1 MLQFFRSFFKS
12 KIGLAITFVFLGL
25 IAFAFAS
32 SDVANTG
39 MFGGVAGGERVAVV
53 GDERIDS
60 AELAQ
65 SAGTALDRLR
75 QEDPALSMPAFIA
88 QGGLEEVLDQLIAR
102 YSISTYAEQFGLRA
116 GDNLINSEIRQI
128 GAFRGPDGNF
138 SADAYN
144 QALAAQGLSDAVVRQ
159 DIGSGLLAQQM
170 LIPASFGAT
179 IPRSLASRY
188 ARLFKERREGAIGFL
203 PSGAFFP
210 EGDPSAAQLQ
220 AYYQE
225 NRGDFIRPERRVI
238 RYALFGEDAIADA
251 IAPTDAEIA
260 ARYQENRAQ
269 YAASETR
276 SFTQLI
282 VPTQAA
288 AQSIRQRVSGGASFE
303 AVAQE
308 AGFRASELEEQ
319 SRSDIAD
326 DASPAV
332 AQAYFGAARGAI
344 TEPTRSALGW
354 HVARVDAVDTVQG
367 RSLAQ
372 VRDELAATIR
382 EEKRVRALVDLAA
395 QIEERIDDGETMTAI
410 AQDLDLEVRST
421 RPVTADGGI
430 YGTQGETIAEEI
442 APVLATA
449 FQMEESEPQVG
460 EVARGETFALFETAE
475 VTASAAAPLAEIR
488 EDVITSWKLA
498 QGSQAARAA
507 ADRILARLRGGA
519 TMAAA
524 LAAEDVALPAAEQI
538 ALTREDLARRGDQR
552 IPPPLALL
560 FSMAQGTSK
569 RLEATNDLGWFVVD
583 LDAIELG
590 EMASDDPLIA
600 QAQSQ
605 LGDTVGQ
612 EYADQLVIAMRETMG
627 VERNQAAIDAVSR
640 QLTGER

>member
-1 MLQFFRSFFKS
+1 MLLFFRSFFKS
-12 KIGLAITFVFLGL
+12 KFGLAITFAFLAL

-65 SAGTALDRLR
+65 SASTALDRLR
-75 QEDPALSMPAFIA
+75 QDNPALSMPAFIA

-102 YSISTYAEQFGLRA
+102 YAIATYAERFGLRA

-144 QALAAQGLSDAVVRQ
+144 QTLAAQGLTDAMVRQ

-170 LIPASFGAT
+170 LVPASFGAT
-179 IPRSLASRY
+179 IPLSLATRY

-238 RYALFGEDAIADA
+238 RYALFGEEEIEDA

-260 ARYQENRAQ
+260 ARYRENSAE
-269 YAASETR
+269 YAASEAR

-282 VPTQAA
+282 VPTQQA
-288 AQSIRQRVSGGASFE
+288 AQAIRQRVAAGASF
-303 AVAQE
+303 ASVAQE
-308 AGFRASELEEQ
+308 AGFRTSTLEAQ
-319 SRSDIAD
+319 SRAQVAD

-332 AQAYFGAARGAI
+332 AQAYFDAARGAI
-344 TEPTRSALGW
+344 TEPTRSPLGW
-354 HVARVDAVDTVQG
+354 HVARVDAVESTPG

-372 VRDELAATIR
+372 VRDELASTIR

-395 QIEERIDDGETMTAI
+395 QIEERIDDGETLTAI
-410 AQDLDLEVRST
+410 AQDLGLTVRST
-421 RPVTADGGI
+421 PPVTADGGV
-430 YGTQGETIAEEI
+430 YGTQGETISEEI
-442 APVLATA
+442 APVLETA

-460 EVARGETFALFETAE
+460 EVARGDTFAIFETADI
-475 VTASAAAPLAEIR
+475 TASAAAPLAEIR

-507 ADRILARLRGGA
+507 ADRVLARLRDGA
-519 TMAAA
+519 TMASA
-524 LAAEDVALPAAEQI
+524 LAAEDVRLPAAEQI

-560 FSMAQGTSK
+560 FSMAEGTSK
-569 RLEATNDLGWFVVD
+569 RLEAANNLGWFVVD
-583 LDAIELG
+583 LDDIELG
-590 EMASDDPLIA
+590 EMAGDDPLIA

-605 LGDTVGQ
+605 LGETVGQ
-612 EYADQLVIAMRETMG
+612 EYADQLVIAMREAMG
-627 VERNQAAIDAVSR
+627 VERNETAIDAVSR
-640 QLTGER
+640 QLNGER

>member
-1 MLQFFRSFFKS
+1 MLLFFRSFFKS
-12 KIGLAITFVFLGL
+12 KFGLAITFAFLAL

-65 SAGTALDRLR
+65 SASTALDRLR
-75 QEDPALSMPAFIA
+75 QDNPALSMPAFIA

-102 YSISTYAEQFGLRA
+102 YAIATYAERFGLRA

-144 QALAAQGLSDAVVRQ
+144 QTLAAQGLTDAMVRQ

-170 LIPASFGAT
+170 LVPASFGAT
-179 IPRSLASRY
+179 IPLSLATRY

-238 RYALFGEDAIADA
+238 RYALFGEEEIEDA

-260 ARYQENRAQ
+260 ARYRENSAE
-269 YAASETR
+269 YAASEAR

-282 VPTQAA
+282 VPTQQA
-288 AQSIRQRVSGGASFE
+288 AQAIRQRVAAGASF
-303 AVAQE
+303 ASVAQE
-308 AGFRASELEEQ
+308 AGFRTSTLEAQ
-319 SRSDIAD
+319 SRAQVAD

-332 AQAYFGAARGAI
+332 AQAYFDAARGAI
-344 TEPTRSALGW
+344 TEPTRSPLGW
-354 HVARVDAVDTVQG
+354 HVARVDSVETTPG

-372 VRDELAATIR
+372 VRDELASTIR

-395 QIEERIDDGETMTAI
+395 QIEERIDDGETLTAI
-410 AQDLDLEVRST
+410 AQDLGLTVRST
-421 RPVTADGGI
+421 PPVTADGGV
-430 YGTQGETIAEEI
+430 YGTQGETISEEI
-442 APVLATA
+442 APVLETA

-460 EVARGETFALFETAE
+460 EVARGDTFAIFETADI
-475 VTASAAAPLAEIR
+475 TASAAAPLAEIR

-507 ADRILARLRGGA
+507 ADRVLARLRDGA
-519 TMAAA
+519 TMASA
-524 LAAEDVALPAAEQI
+524 LAAEDVRLPAAEQI

-560 FSMAQGTSK
+560 FSMAEGTSK
-569 RLEATNDLGWFVVD
+569 RLEAANNLGWFVVD
-583 LDAIELG
+583 LDDIELG
-590 EMASDDPLIA
+590 EMAGDDPLIA

-605 LGDTVGQ
+605 LGETVGQ
-612 EYADQLVIAMRETMG
+612 EYADQLVIAMREAMG
-627 VERNQAAIDAVSR
+627 VERNETAIDAVRR
-640 QLTGER
+640 QLAGER

>member
-102 YSISTYAEQFGLRA
+102 YSISTYAQQFGLRA

-372 VRDELAATIR
+372 VRDELAAAIR

-395 QIEERIDDGETMTAI
+395 QIEERIDDGETLTAI

-460 EVARGETFALFETAE
+460 EVARGDTFALFETAE

>member
-1 MLQFFRSFFKS
+1 MLLFFRSFFKS
-12 KIGLAITFVFLGL
+12 KIGLAITFAFLAL

-39 MFGGVAGGERVAVV
+39 MFGGVAGGDRVAVV

-60 AELAQ
+60 AELVQ
-65 SAGTALDRLR
+65 SAGSALDRLR

-102 YSISTYAEQFGLRA
+102 YSIATYAERFGLRV

-144 QALAAQGLSDAVVRQ
+144 QTLAAQGLTDAVVRQ

-170 LIPASFGAT
+170 LVPASFGST
-179 IPRSLASRY
+179 IPRTLATRY

-210 EGDPSAAQLQ
+210 EGDPGAAQLQ

-238 RYALFGEDAIADA
+238 RYALFGEAEIEDA

-260 ARYQENRAQ
+260 ARYRENRAQ
-269 YAASETR
+269 YADSETR

-282 VPTQAA
+282 VPTQQA
-288 AQSIRQRVSGGASFE
+288 AQAIRQRVAAGASF
-303 AVAQE
+303 ASVARE
-308 AGFRASELEEQ
+308 AGFRTATLEDR
-319 SRSDIAD
+319 SRAQVAD

-332 AQAYFGAARGAI
+332 AQTYFDAARGAI
-344 TEPTRSALGW
+344 TEPTRSPLGW
-354 HVARVDAVDTVQG
+354 HVARVDAVETTPG

-372 VRDELAATIR
+372 VRDELASTIR

-395 QIEERIDDGETMTAI
+395 QIEERIDDGETLTAV
-410 AQDLDLEVRST
+410 AQDLGLDVRST
-421 RPVTADGGI
+421 RPVTADGGV

-442 APVLATA
+442 APVLETA

-460 EVARGETFALFETAE
+460 EVARGEAFAIFETADI
-475 VTASAAAPLAEIR
+475 TASAAAPLAEIR

-507 ADRILARLRGGA
+507 ADRVLARLRGGA
-519 TMAAA
+519 TMASA
-524 LAAEDVALPAAEQI
+524 LAAEDVQLPAAEQI
-538 ALTREDLARRGDQR
+538 ALTREDLARRGAQR

-605 LGDTVGQ
+605 LSETVGQ
-612 EYADQLVIAMRETMG
+612 EYADQLVVAMREAMG
-627 VERNQAAIDAVSR
+627 VERNATAIDAVRR
-640 QLTGER
+640 QLAGER

>member
-1 MLQFFRSFFKS
+1 MLLFFRSFFKS
-12 KIGLAITFVFLGL
+12 KFGLAITFAFLAL

-65 SAGTALDRLR
+65 SASTALDRLR
-75 QEDPALSMPAFIA
+75 QDNPALSMPAFIA

-102 YSISTYAEQFGLRA
+102 YAIATYAERFGLRA

-144 QALAAQGLSDAVVRQ
+144 QTLAAQGLTDAMVRQ

-170 LIPASFGAT
+170 LVPASFGAT
-179 IPRSLASRY
+179 IPLSLATRY

-225 NRGDFIRPERRVI
+225 NRSDFIRPERRVI
-238 RYALFGEDAIADA
+238 RYALFGEEEIEDA

-260 ARYQENRAQ
+260 ARYRENSAE
-269 YAASETR
+269 YAASEAR

-282 VPTQAA
+282 VPTQQA
-288 AQSIRQRVSGGASFE
+288 AQAIRQRVAAGASF
-303 AVAQE
+303 ASVAQE
-308 AGFRASELEEQ
+308 AGFRTSTLEAQ
-319 SRSDIAD
+319 SRAQVAD

-332 AQAYFGAARGAI
+332 AQAYFDAARGAI
-344 TEPTRSALGW
+344 TEPTRSPLGW
-354 HVARVDAVDTVQG
+354 HVARVDSVETTPG

-372 VRDELAATIR
+372 VRDELASTIR

-395 QIEERIDDGETMTAI
+395 QIEERIDDGETLTAI
-410 AQDLDLEVRST
+410 AQDLGLTVRST
-421 RPVTADGGI
+421 PPVTADGGV
-430 YGTQGETIAEEI
+430 YGTQGETISEEI
-442 APVLATA
+442 APVLETA

-460 EVARGETFALFETAE
+460 EVARGDTFAIFETADI
-475 VTASAAAPLAEIR
+475 TASAAAPLAEIR

-507 ADRILARLRGGA
+507 ADRVLARLRDGA
-519 TMAAA
+519 TMASA
-524 LAAEDVALPAAEQI
+524 LAAEDVRLPAAEQI

-560 FSMAQGTSK
+560 FSMAEGTSK
-569 RLEATNDLGWFVVD
+569 RLEATNNLGWFVVD
-583 LDAIELG
+583 LDDIELG
-590 EMASDDPLIA
+590 EMAGDDPLIA

-605 LGDTVGQ
+605 LGETVGQ
-612 EYADQLVIAMRETMG
+612 EYADQLVVAMREAMG
-627 VERNQAAIDAVSR
+627 VERNETAIDAVRR
-640 QLTGER
+640 QLAGER

>member
-1 MLQFFRSFFKS
+1 MLLFFRSFFKS
-12 KIGLAITFVFLGL
+12 KFGLAITFAFLAL

-65 SAGTALDRLR
+65 SASTALDRLR
-75 QEDPALSMPAFIA
+75 QDNPALSMPAFIA

-102 YSISTYAEQFGLRA
+102 YAIATYAERFGLRA

-144 QALAAQGLSDAVVRQ
+144 QTLAAQGLTDAMVRQ

-170 LIPASFGAT
+170 LVPASFGAT
-179 IPRSLASRY
+179 IPLSLATRY

-238 RYALFGEDAIADA
+238 RYALFGEEEIEDA

-260 ARYQENRAQ
+260 ARYRENSAE
-269 YAASETR
+269 YAASEAR

-282 VPTQAA
+282 VPTQQA
-288 AQSIRQRVSGGASFE
+288 AQAIRQRVAAGASF
-303 AVAQE
+303 ASVAQE
-308 AGFRASELEEQ
+308 AGFRTSTLEAQ
-319 SRSDIAD
+319 SRAQVAD

-332 AQAYFGAARGAI
+332 AQAYFDAARGAI
-344 TEPTRSALGW
+344 TEPTRSPLGW
-354 HVARVDAVDTVQG
+354 HVARVDSVETTPG

-372 VRDELAATIR
+372 VRDELASTIR

-395 QIEERIDDGETMTAI
+395 QIEERIDDGETLTAI
-410 AQDLDLEVRST
+410 AQDLGLTVRST
-421 RPVTADGGI
+421 PPVTADGGV
-430 YGTQGETIAEEI
+430 YGTQGETISEEI
-442 APVLATA
+442 APVLETA

-460 EVARGETFALFETAE
+460 EVARGDTFAIFETADI
-475 VTASAAAPLAEIR
+475 TASAAAPLAEIR

-507 ADRILARLRGGA
+507 ADRVLARLRDGA
-519 TMAAA
+519 TMASA
-524 LAAEDVALPAAEQI
+524 LAAEDVRLPAAEQI

-560 FSMAQGTSK
+560 FSMAEGTSK
-569 RLEATNDLGWFVVD
+569 RLEAANNLGWFVVD
-583 LDAIELG
+583 LDDIELG
-590 EMASDDPLIA
+590 EMAGDDPLIA

-605 LGDTVGQ
+605 LGETVGQ
-612 EYADQLVIAMRETMG
+612 EYADQLVIAMRKAMG
-627 VERNQAAIDAVSR
+627 VERNETAIDAVRR
-640 QLTGER
+640 QLAGER

>member
-1 MLQFFRSFFKS
+1 MLLFFRSFFKS
-12 KIGLAITFVFLGL
+12 KIGLGITFAFLAL

-39 MFGGVAGGERVAVV
+39 TFGGVAGGERVAVV

-65 SAGTALDRLR
+65 SATSALDQVR
-75 QEDPALSMPAFIA
+75 QENPALSMPAFIA
-88 QGGLEEVLDQLIAR
+88 QGGLEDVLDQLIAR
-102 YSISTYAEQFGLRA
+102 YSISTFAQKFGLRA

-128 GAFRGPDGNF
+128 GAFRGADGNF

-144 QALAAQGLSDAVVRQ
+144 QALAAQGLSDATVRQ

-170 LIPASFGAT
+170 LVPASFGAT
-179 IPRSLASRY
+179 LPRSLATRY
-188 ARLFKERREGAIGFL
+188 ARLFKERRQGAIGFL

-210 EGDPSAAQLQ
+210 DGDPSTAQLQ
-220 AYYQE
+220 AFYQQ

-238 RYALFGEDAIADA
+238 RYALFGEAAIEDAIT
-251 IAPTDAEIA
+251 PTDAEIA
-260 ARYQENRAQ
+260 ARYRENNAQ

-276 SFTQLI
+276 GFTQLI

-288 AQSIRQRVSGGASFE
+288 AQAIRQRVAGGDSFE
-303 AVAQE
+303 NVARE
-308 AGFRASELEEQ
+308 AGFRASTLEPQ
-319 SRSDIAD
+319 SRSDVAD
-326 DASPAV
+326 DASPGV
-332 AQAYFGAARGAI
+332 AQTYFDAARGAI
-344 TEPTRSALGW
+344 TEPARSALGW
-354 HVARVDAVDTVQG
+354 HVARVDTVETASG

-372 VRDELAATIR
+372 VRDELATTIR

-395 QIEERIDDGETMTAI
+395 RIEERIDDGETLTAI
-410 AQDLDLEVRST
+410 AQDLGLDVSNT

-430 YGTQGETIAEEI
+430 YGTQGEAIAEEI

-449 FQMEESEPQVG
+449 FQMEESQPQVG
-460 EVARGETFALFETAE
+460 EVARGESFAVFEAAAI
-475 VTASAAAPLAEIR
+475 TASAAAPLAEIR
-488 EDVITSWKLA
+488 NDVVTSWKLA

-507 ADRILARLRGGA
+507 ADRVLARLRGGA

-524 LAAEDVALPAAEQI
+524 LAAEDVTVPAAEQI
-538 ALTREDLARRGDQR
+538 DLTREDLARQAEQR

-569 RLEATNDLGWFVVD
+569 RLEATSNLGWFVVD
-583 LDAIELG
+583 LDAIDLG
-590 EMASDDPLIA
+590 EMANDDPLIA
-600 QAQSQ
+600 QAQQQ
-605 LGDTVGQ
+605 LGQTVGQ
-612 EYADQLVIAMRETMG
+612 EYADQLVVAMRQTMG
-627 VERNQAAIDAVSR
+627 VERNQTAIDAVSR

>member
-1 MLQFFRSFFKS
+1 MLLFFRSFFKS
-12 KIGLAITFVFLGL
+12 KFGLAITFAFLAL

-65 SAGTALDRLR
+65 SASTALDRLR
-75 QEDPALSMPAFIA
+75 QDNPALSMPAFIA

-102 YSISTYAEQFGLRA
+102 YAIATYAERFGLRA

-144 QALAAQGLSDAVVRQ
+144 QTLAAQGLTDAMVRQ

-170 LIPASFGAT
+170 LVPASFGAT
-179 IPRSLASRY
+179 IPLSLATRY

-238 RYALFGEDAIADA
+238 RYALFGEEEIEDA

-260 ARYQENRAQ
+260 ARYRENSAE
-269 YAASETR
+269 YAASEAR

-282 VPTQAA
+282 VPTQQA
-288 AQSIRQRVSGGASFE
+288 AQAIRQRVAAGASF
-303 AVAQE
+303 ASVAQK
-308 AGFRASELEEQ
+308 AGFRTSTLEAQ
-319 SRSDIAD
+319 SRAQVAD

-332 AQAYFGAARGAI
+332 AQAYFDAARGAI
-344 TEPTRSALGW
+344 TEPTRSPLGW
-354 HVARVDAVDTVQG
+354 HVARVDSVETTPG

-372 VRDELAATIR
+372 VRDELASTIR

-395 QIEERIDDGETMTAI
+395 QIEERIDDGETLTAI
-410 AQDLDLEVRST
+410 AQDLGLTVRST
-421 RPVTADGGI
+421 PPVTADGGV
-430 YGTQGETIAEEI
+430 YGTQGETISEEI
-442 APVLATA
+442 APVLETA

-460 EVARGETFALFETAE
+460 EVARGDTFAIFETADI
-475 VTASAAAPLAEIR
+475 TASAAAPLAEIR

-507 ADRILARLRGGA
+507 ADRVLARLRDGA
-519 TMAAA
+519 TMASA
-524 LAAEDVALPAAEQI
+524 LAAEDVRLPAAEQI

-560 FSMAQGTSK
+560 FSMAEGTSK
-569 RLEATNDLGWFVVD
+569 RLEAANNLGWFVVD
-583 LDAIELG
+583 LDDIELG
-590 EMASDDPLIA
+590 EMAGDDPLIA

-605 LGDTVGQ
+605 LGETVGQ
-612 EYADQLVIAMRETMG
+612 EYADQLVIAMREAMG
-627 VERNQAAIDAVSR
+627 VERNETAIDAVRR
-640 QLTGER
+640 QLAGER

>member
-1 MLQFFRSFFKS
+1 MLLFFRSFFKS
-12 KIGLAITFVFLGL
+12 KFGLAITFAFLAL

-65 SAGTALDRLR
+65 SASTALDRLR
-75 QEDPALSMPAFIA
+75 QDNPALSMPAFIA

-102 YSISTYAEQFGLRA
+102 YAIATYAERFGLRA

-144 QALAAQGLSDAVVRQ
+144 QTLAAQGLTDAMVRQ

-170 LIPASFGAT
+170 LVPASFGAT
-179 IPRSLASRY
+179 IPLSLATRY

-238 RYALFGEDAIADA
+238 RYALFGEEEIEDA

-260 ARYQENRAQ
+260 ARYRENSAE
-269 YAASETR
+269 YAASEAR

-282 VPTQAA
+282 VPTQQA
-288 AQSIRQRVSGGASFE
+288 AQAIRQRVAAGASF
-303 AVAQE
+303 ASVAQE
-308 AGFRASELEEQ
+308 AGFRTSTLEAQ
-319 SRSDIAD
+319 SRAQVAD

-332 AQAYFGAARGAI
+332 AQAYFDAARGAI
-344 TEPTRSALGW
+344 TEPTRSPLGW
-354 HVARVDAVDTVQG
+354 HVARVDSVETTPG

-372 VRDELAATIR
+372 VSDELASTIR

-395 QIEERIDDGETMTAI
+395 QIEERIDDGETLTAI
-410 AQDLDLEVRST
+410 AQDLGLTVRST
-421 RPVTADGGI
+421 PPVTADGGV
-430 YGTQGETIAEEI
+430 YGTQGETISEEI
-442 APVLATA
+442 APVLETA

-460 EVARGETFALFETAE
+460 EVARGDTFAIFETADI
-475 VTASAAAPLAEIR
+475 TASAAAPLAEIR

-507 ADRILARLRGGA
+507 ADRVLARLRDGA
-519 TMAAA
+519 TMASA
-524 LAAEDVALPAAEQI
+524 LAAEDVRLPAAEQI

-560 FSMAQGTSK
+560 FSMAEGTSK
-569 RLEATNDLGWFVVD
+569 RLEATNNLGWFVVD
-583 LDAIELG
+583 LDDIELG
-590 EMASDDPLIA
+590 EMAGDDPLIA

-605 LGDTVGQ
+605 LRETVGQ
-612 EYADQLVIAMRETMG
+612 EYADQLVIAMREAMG
-627 VERNQAAIDAVSR
+627 VERNETAIDAVRR
-640 QLTGER
+640 QLAGER

>member
-1 MLQFFRSFFKS
+1 MLLFFRSFFKS
-12 KIGLAITFVFLGL
+12 KFGLAITFAFLAL

-65 SAGTALDRLR
+65 SASTALDRLR
-75 QEDPALSMPAFIA
+75 QDNPALSMPAFIA

-102 YSISTYAEQFGLRA
+102 YAIATYAERFGLRA

-144 QALAAQGLSDAVVRQ
+144 QTLAAQGLTDAMVRQ

-170 LIPASFGAT
+170 LVPASFGAT
-179 IPRSLASRY
+179 IPLSLATRY
-188 ARLFKERREGAIGFL
+188 ARLFKERREGATGFL

-238 RYALFGEDAIADA
+238 RYALFGEDEIEDA

-260 ARYQENRAQ
+260 ARYRENSAE
-269 YAASETR
+269 YAASEAR

-282 VPTQAA
+282 VPTQQA
-288 AQSIRQRVSGGASFE
+288 AQAIRQRVAAGASF
-303 AVAQE
+303 ASVAQE
-308 AGFRASELEEQ
+308 AGFRTSTLEAQ
-319 SRSDIAD
+319 SRAQVAD

-332 AQAYFGAARGAI
+332 AQAYFDAARGAT
-344 TEPTRSALGW
+344 TEPTRSPLGW
-354 HVARVDAVDTVQG
+354 HVARVDSVETTPG

-372 VRDELAATIR
+372 VRDELASTIR

-395 QIEERIDDGETMTAI
+395 QIEERIDDGETLTAI
-410 AQDLDLEVRST
+410 AQDLGLTVRST
-421 RPVTADGGI
+421 PPVTADGGV
-430 YGTQGETIAEEI
+430 YGTQGETISEEI
-442 APVLATA
+442 APVLETA

-460 EVARGETFALFETAE
+460 EVARGDTFAIFETADI
-475 VTASAAAPLAEIR
+475 TASAAAPLAEIR

-507 ADRILARLRGGA
+507 ADRVLARLRDGA
-519 TMAAA
+519 TMASA
-524 LAAEDVALPAAEQI
+524 LAAEDVRLPAAEQI

-560 FSMAQGTSK
+560 FSMAEGTSK
-569 RLEATNDLGWFVVD
+569 RLEAANNLGWFVVD
-583 LDAIELG
+583 LDDIELG
-590 EMASDDPLIA
+590 EMAGDDPLIA

-605 LGDTVGQ
+605 LGETVGQ
-612 EYADQLVIAMRETMG
+612 EYADQLVIAMREAMG
-627 VERNQAAIDAVSR
+627 VERNETAIDAVRR
-640 QLTGER
+640 QLAGER

>member
-1 MLQFFRSFFKS
+1 MLLFFRSFFKS
-12 KIGLAITFVFLGL
+12 KFGLAITFAFLAL

-65 SAGTALDRLR
+65 SASTALDRLR
-75 QEDPALSMPAFIA
+75 QDNPALSMPAFIA

-102 YSISTYAEQFGLRA
+102 YAIATYAERFGLRA

-144 QALAAQGLSDAVVRQ
+144 QTLAAQGLTDAMVRQ

-170 LIPASFGAT
+170 LVPASFGAT
-179 IPRSLASRY
+179 IPLSLATRY

-238 RYALFGEDAIADA
+238 RYALFGEDEIEDA

-260 ARYQENRAQ
+260 ARYRENSAE
-269 YAASETR
+269 YAASEAR

-282 VPTQAA
+282 VPTQQA
-288 AQSIRQRVSGGASFE
+288 AQAIRQRVAAGASF
-303 AVAQE
+303 ASVAQK
-308 AGFRASELEEQ
+308 AGFRTSTLEAQ
-319 SRSDIAD
+319 SRAQVAD

-332 AQAYFGAARGAI
+332 AQAYFDAARGAI
-344 TEPTRSALGW
+344 TEPTRSPLGW
-354 HVARVDAVDTVQG
+354 HVARVDSVETTPG

-372 VRDELAATIR
+372 VRDELASTIR

-395 QIEERIDDGETMTAI
+395 QIEERIDDGETLTAI
-410 AQDLDLEVRST
+410 AQDLGLTVRST
-421 RPVTADGGI
+421 PPVTADGGV
-430 YGTQGETIAEEI
+430 YGTQGETISEEI
-442 APVLATA
+442 APVLETA

-460 EVARGETFALFETAE
+460 EVARGDTFAIFETADI
-475 VTASAAAPLAEIR
+475 TASAAAPLAEIR

-507 ADRILARLRGGA
+507 ADRVLARLRDGA
-519 TMAAA
+519 TMASA
-524 LAAEDVALPAAEQI
+524 LAAEDVRLPAAEQI

-560 FSMAQGTSK
+560 FSMAEGTSK
-569 RLEATNDLGWFVVD
+569 RLEAANNLGWFVVD
-583 LDAIELG
+583 LDDIELG
-590 EMASDDPLIA
+590 EMAGDDPLIA

-605 LGDTVGQ
+605 LGETVGQ
-612 EYADQLVIAMRETMG
+612 EYADQLVIAMREAMG
-627 VERNQAAIDAVSR
+627 VERNETAIDAVRR
-640 QLTGER
+640 QLAGER

>member
-1 MLQFFRSFFKS
+1 MLLFFRSFFKS
-12 KIGLAITFVFLGL
+12 KFGLAITFAFLAL

-65 SAGTALDRLR
+65 SASTALDRLR
-75 QEDPALSMPAFIA
+75 QDNPALSMPAFIA

-102 YSISTYAEQFGLRA
+102 YAIATYAERFGLRA

-144 QALAAQGLSDAVVRQ
+144 QTLAAQGLTDAMVRQ

-170 LIPASFGAT
+170 LVPASFGAT
-179 IPRSLASRY
+179 IPLSLATRY

-238 RYALFGEDAIADA
+238 RYALFGEEEIEDA

-260 ARYQENRAQ
+260 ARYRENSAE
-269 YAASETR
+269 YAASEAR

-282 VPTQAA
+282 VPTQQA
-288 AQSIRQRVSGGASFE
+288 AQAIRQRVAAGASF
-303 AVAQE
+303 ASVAQE
-308 AGFRASELEEQ
+308 AGFRTSTLEAQ
-319 SRSDIAD
+319 SRAQVAD

-332 AQAYFGAARGAI
+332 AQAYFDAARGAI
-344 TEPTRSALGW
+344 TEPTRSPLGW
-354 HVARVDAVDTVQG
+354 HVARVDSVETTPG

-372 VRDELAATIR
+372 VRDELASTIR

-395 QIEERIDDGETMTAI
+395 QIEERIDDGETLTAI
-410 AQDLDLEVRST
+410 AQDLGLTVRST
-421 RPVTADGGI
+421 PPVTADGGV
-430 YGTQGETIAEEI
+430 YGTQGETISEEI
-442 APVLATA
+442 APVLETA

-460 EVARGETFALFETAE
+460 EVARGDTFAIFETADI
-475 VTASAAAPLAEIR
+475 TASAAAPLAEIR

-507 ADRILARLRGGA
+507 ADRVLARLRDGA
-519 TMAAA
+519 TIASA
-524 LAAEDVALPAAEQI
+524 LAAEDVRLPAAEQI

-560 FSMAQGTSK
+560 FSMAEGTSK
-569 RLEATNDLGWFVVD
+569 RLEAANNLGWFVVD
-583 LDAIELG
+583 LDDIELG
-590 EMASDDPLIA
+590 EMAGDDPLIA

-605 LGDTVGQ
+605 LGETVGQ
-612 EYADQLVIAMRETMG
+612 EYADQLVIAMREAMG
-627 VERNQAAIDAVSR
+627 VERNETAIDAVRR
-640 QLTGER
+640 QLAGER

>member
-1 MLQFFRSFFKS
+1 MLLFFRSFFKS
-12 KIGLAITFVFLGL
+12 KFGLAITFAFLAL

-65 SAGTALDRLR
+65 SASTALDRLR
-75 QEDPALSMPAFIA
+75 QDNPALSMPAFIA

-102 YSISTYAEQFGLRA
+102 YAIATYAERFGLRA

-144 QALAAQGLSDAVVRQ
+144 QTLAAQGLTDAMVRQ

-170 LIPASFGAT
+170 LVPASFGAT
-179 IPRSLASRY
+179 IPLSLATRY

-238 RYALFGEDAIADA
+238 RYALFGEEEIEDA

-260 ARYQENRAQ
+260 ARYRENSAE
-269 YAASETR
+269 YAASEAR

-282 VPTQAA
+282 VPTQQA
-288 AQSIRQRVSGGASFE
+288 AQAIRQRVAAGASF
-303 AVAQE
+303 ASVAQE
-308 AGFRASELEEQ
+308 AGFRTSTLEAQ
-319 SRSDIAD
+319 SRAQVAD

-332 AQAYFGAARGAI
+332 AQAYFDAARGAI
-344 TEPTRSALGW
+344 TEPTRSPLGW
-354 HVARVDAVDTVQG
+354 HVARVDSVETTPG

-372 VRDELAATIR
+372 VRDELASTIR

-395 QIEERIDDGETMTAI
+395 QIEERIDDGETLTAI
-410 AQDLDLEVRST
+410 AQDLGLTVRST
-421 RPVTADGGI
+421 PPVTADGGV
-430 YGTQGETIAEEI
+430 YGTQGETISEEI
-442 APVLATA
+442 APVLETA

-460 EVARGETFALFETAE
+460 EVARGDTFAIFETADI
-475 VTASAAAPLAEIR
+475 TASAAAPLAEIR

-507 ADRILARLRGGA
+507 ADRVLARLRDGA
-519 TMAAA
+519 TMASA
-524 LAAEDVALPAAEQI
+524 LAAEDVRLPAAEQI

-560 FSMAQGTSK
+560 FSMAEGTSK
-569 RLEATNDLGWFVVD
+569 RLEATNNLGWFVVD
-583 LDAIELG
+583 LDDIELG
-590 EMASDDPLIA
+590 EMAGDDPLIA

-605 LGDTVGQ
+605 LGETVGQ
-612 EYADQLVIAMRETMG
+612 EYADQLVVAMREAMG
-627 VERNQAAIDAVSR
+627 VERNETAIDAVRR
-640 QLTGER
+640 QLAGER

>member
-1 MLQFFRSFFKS
+1 MLLFFRSFFKS
-12 KIGLAITFVFLGL
+12 KFGLAITFAFLAL

-65 SAGTALDRLR
+65 SASTALDRLR
-75 QEDPALSMPAFIA
+75 QDNPALSMPAFIA

-102 YSISTYAEQFGLRA
+102 YAIATYAERFGLRA

-144 QALAAQGLSDAVVRQ
+144 QTLAAQGLTDAMVRQ

-170 LIPASFGAT
+170 LVPASFGAT
-179 IPRSLASRY
+179 IPLSLATRY

-238 RYALFGEDAIADA
+238 RYALFGEEEIEDA

-260 ARYQENRAQ
+260 ARYRENSAE
-269 YAASETR
+269 YAASEAR

-282 VPTQAA
+282 VPTQQA
-288 AQSIRQRVSGGASFE
+288 AQAIRQRVAAGASF
-303 AVAQE
+303 ASVAQE
-308 AGFRASELEEQ
+308 AGFRTSTLEAQ
-319 SRSDIAD
+319 SRAQVAD

-332 AQAYFGAARGAI
+332 AQAYFDAARGAI
-344 TEPTRSALGW
+344 TEPTRSPLGW
-354 HVARVDAVDTVQG
+354 HVARVDSVETTPG

-372 VRDELAATIR
+372 VSDELASTIR

-395 QIEERIDDGETMTAI
+395 QIEERIDDGETLTAI
-410 AQDLDLEVRST
+410 AQDLGLTVRST
-421 RPVTADGGI
+421 PPVTADGGV
-430 YGTQGETIAEEI
+430 YGTQGETISEEI
-442 APVLATA
+442 APVLETA

-460 EVARGETFALFETAE
+460 EVARGDTFAIFETADI
-475 VTASAAAPLAEIR
+475 TASAAAPLAEIR

-507 ADRILARLRGGA
+507 ADRVLARLRDGA
-519 TMAAA
+519 TMASA
-524 LAAEDVALPAAEQI
+524 LAAEDVRLPAAEQI

-560 FSMAQGTSK
+560 FSMAEGTSK
-569 RLEATNDLGWFVVD
+569 RLEAANNLGWFVVD
-583 LDAIELG
+583 LDDIELG
-590 EMASDDPLIA
+590 EMAGDDPLIA

-605 LGDTVGQ
+605 LRETVGQ
-612 EYADQLVIAMRETMG
+612 EYADQLVIAMREAMG
-627 VERNQAAIDAVSR
+627 VERNETAIDAVRR
-640 QLTGER
+640 QLAGER

>member
-1 MLQFFRSFFKS
+1 MLLFFRSFFKS
-12 KIGLAITFVFLGL
+12 KFGLAITFAFLAL

-65 SAGTALDRLR
+65 SASTALDRLR
-75 QEDPALSMPAFIA
+75 QDNPALSMPAFIA

-102 YSISTYAEQFGLRA
+102 YAIATYAERFGLRA

-144 QALAAQGLSDAVVRQ
+144 QTLAAQGLTDAMVRQ

-170 LIPASFGAT
+170 LVPASFGAT
-179 IPRSLASRY
+179 IPLSLATRY

-238 RYALFGEDAIADA
+238 RYALFGEEEIEDA

-260 ARYQENRAQ
+260 ARYRENSAE
-269 YAASETR
+269 YAASEAR

-282 VPTQAA
+282 LPTQQA
-288 AQSIRQRVSGGASFE
+288 AQAIRQRVAAGASF
-303 AVAQE
+303 ASVAQE
-308 AGFRASELEEQ
+308 AGFRTSTLEAQ
-319 SRSDIAD
+319 SRAQVAD

-332 AQAYFGAARGAI
+332 AQAYFDAARGAI
-344 TEPTRSALGW
+344 TEPTRSPLGW
-354 HVARVDAVDTVQG
+354 HVARVDSVETTPG

-372 VRDELAATIR
+372 VRDELASTIR

-395 QIEERIDDGETMTAI
+395 QIEERIDDGETLTAI
-410 AQDLDLEVRST
+410 AQDLGLTVRST
-421 RPVTADGGI
+421 PPVTADGGV
-430 YGTQGETIAEEI
+430 YGTQGETISEEI
-442 APVLATA
+442 APVLETA

-460 EVARGETFALFETAE
+460 EVARGDTFAIFETADI
-475 VTASAAAPLAEIR
+475 TASAAAPLAEIR

-507 ADRILARLRGGA
+507 ADRVLARLRDGA
-519 TMAAA
+519 TMASA
-524 LAAEDVALPAAEQI
+524 LAAEDVRLPAAEQI

-560 FSMAQGTSK
+560 FSMAEGTSK
-569 RLEATNDLGWFVVD
+569 RLEATNNLGWFVVD
-583 LDAIELG
+583 LDDIELG
-590 EMASDDPLIA
+590 EMAGDDPLIA

-605 LGDTVGQ
+605 LGETVGQ
-612 EYADQLVIAMRETMG
+612 EYADQLVVAMREAMG
-627 VERNQAAIDAVSR
+627 VERNETAIDAVRR
-640 QLTGER
+640 QLAGER

>member
-1 MLQFFRSFFKS
+1 MLLFFRSFFKS
-12 KIGLAITFVFLGL
+12 KFGLAITFAFLAL

-65 SAGTALDRLR
+65 SASTALDRLR
-75 QEDPALSMPAFIA
+75 QDNPALSMPAFIA

-102 YSISTYAEQFGLRA
+102 YAIATYAERFGLRA

-144 QALAAQGLSDAVVRQ
+144 QTLAAQGLTDAMVRQ

-170 LIPASFGAT
+170 LVPASFGAT
-179 IPRSLASRY
+179 IPLSLATRY

-238 RYALFGEDAIADA
+238 RYALFGEEEIEDA

-260 ARYQENRAQ
+260 ARYRENSAE
-269 YAASETR
+269 YAASEAR

-282 VPTQAA
+282 VPTQQA
-288 AQSIRQRVSGGASFE
+288 AQAIRQRVAAGASF
-303 AVAQE
+303 ASVAQE
-308 AGFRASELEEQ
+308 AGFRTSTLEAQ
-319 SRSDIAD
+319 SRAQVAD

-332 AQAYFGAARGAI
+332 AQAYFDAARGAI
-344 TEPTRSALGW
+344 TEPTRSPLGW
-354 HVARVDAVDTVQG
+354 HVARVDSVETTPG

-372 VRDELAATIR
+372 VSDELASTIR

-395 QIEERIDDGETMTAI
+395 QIEERIDDGETLTAI
-410 AQDLDLEVRST
+410 AQDLGLTVRST
-421 RPVTADGGI
+421 PPVTADGGV
-430 YGTQGETIAEEI
+430 YGTQGETISEEI
-442 APVLATA
+442 APVLETA

-460 EVARGETFALFETAE
+460 EVARGDTFAIFETADI
-475 VTASAAAPLAEIR
+475 TASAAAPLAEIR

-507 ADRILARLRGGA
+507 ADRVLARLRDGA
-519 TMAAA
+519 TMASA
-524 LAAEDVALPAAEQI
+524 LAAEDVRLPAAEQI

-560 FSMAQGTSK
+560 FSMAEGTSK
-569 RLEATNDLGWFVVD
+569 RLEATNNLGWFVVD
-583 LDAIELG
+583 LDDIELG
-590 EMASDDPLIA
+590 EMAGDDPLIA

-605 LGDTVGQ
+605 LGETVGQ
-612 EYADQLVIAMRETMG
+612 EYADQLVIAMREAMG
-627 VERNQAAIDAVSR
+627 VERNETAIDAVRR
-640 QLTGER
+640 QLAGER

>member
-1 MLQFFRSFFKS
+1 MLLFFRSFFKS
-12 KIGLAITFVFLGL
+12 KFGLAITFAFLGL

-39 MFGGVAGGERVAVV
+39 TFGGVAGGERVAVV
-53 GDERIDS
+53 GDDRIDS
-60 AELAQ
+60 AELVQ
-65 SAGTALDRLR
+65 SANSSLDRLR
-75 QEDPALSMPAFIA
+75 QENPALSMPAFIA

-102 YSISTYAEQFGLRA
+102 YSISTYAEKFGLRA

-128 GAFRGPDGNF
+128 GVFRGADGNF

-144 QALAAQGLSDAVVRQ
+144 QALAAQGLSDAIVRQ

-170 LIPASFGAT
+170 LVPASFGAT
-179 IPRSLASRY
+179 IPRSLAARY
-188 ARLFKERREGAIGFL
+188 ARLFKERRQGAIGFL

-210 EGDPSAAQLQ
+210 DDDPTAAQLQ

-225 NRGDFIRPERRVI
+225 NRGNFIRPERRVI
-238 RYALFGEDAIADA
+238 RYALFGEDAIEAA
-251 IAPTDAEIA
+251 IVPTDAEIA

-288 AQSIRQRVSGGASFE
+288 AQSIRQRVAGGASFE

-308 AGFRASELEEQ
+308 AGFRASTLEQQ
-319 SRSDIAD
+319 SRAEIAD
-326 DASPAV
+326 EASPAV
-332 AQAYFGAARGAI
+332 AQAYFDAASGAI

-354 HVARVDAVDTVQG
+354 HVARVDAVDTAQG

-372 VRDELAATIR
+372 VRDELATTIR

-395 QIEERIDDGETMTAI
+395 QIEERIDEGETLTAI
-410 AQDLDLEVRST
+410 AQDLGLDVRNT

-442 APVLATA
+442 EPVLATA
-449 FQMEESEPQVG
+449 FQMEESQPQVG
-460 EVARGETFALFETAE
+460 EVARGESFAVFEAAAI
-475 VTASAAAPLAEIR
+475 TASAAAPLAEIR
-488 EDVITSWKLA
+488 EDVVTNWKLA

-507 ADRILARLRGGA
+507 ADRVLARLRGGA
-519 TMAAA
+519 TMARA
-524 LAAEDVALPAAEQI
+524 LAAEDVTVPAAEQI
-538 ALTREDLARRGDQR
+538 DLTREDLARQAEQR

-590 EMASDDPLIA
+590 EMADDDPLIA

-612 EYADQLVIAMRETMG
+612 EYTDQLVIAMRETMG
-627 VERNQAAIDAVSR
+627 VERNQTAIDAVRR

>member
-65 SAGTALDRLR
+65 SAGSALDRLR
-75 QEDPALSMPAFIA
+75 QENPSLSMPAFIA

-102 YSISTYAEQFGLRA
+102 YSISTYAQRFGLRA

-144 QALAAQGLSDAVVRQ
+144 QALAAQGLSDAIVRQ

-170 LIPASFGAT
+170 LTPASFGAT
-179 IPRSLASRY
+179 IPRSLATRY

-210 EGDPSAAQLQ
+210 DSDPSAAQLQ

-260 ARYQENRAQ
+260 ARYEENRAQ
-269 YAASETR
+269 YAASESR

-288 AQSIRQRVSGGASFE
+288 AQSIRQRVAGGASFE
-303 AVAQE
+303 TVAQE
-308 AGFRASELEEQ
+308 AGFRASTLAEQ
-319 SRSDIAD
+319 SRADVAD
-326 DASPAV
+326 DASPGV
-332 AQAYFGAARGAI
+332 AQAYFAAARGAI

-354 HVARVDAVDTVQG
+354 HVARVDAVETAQG

-395 QIEERIDDGETMTAI
+395 QIEERIDDGETLTAI
-410 AQDLDLEVRST
+410 AQDLDLEVRNT

-442 APVLATA
+442 APVLATV

-460 EVARGETFALFETAE
+460 EVARGETFAVFEAAS

-507 ADRILARLRGGA
+507 ADRVLARLRDGA
-519 TMAAA
+519 TMASA
-524 LAAEDVALPAAEQI
+524 LAAEEATLPAAEQI
-538 ALTREDLARRGDQR
+538 ALTREDLARRGDQQ

-583 LDAIELG
+583 LDAIDLG
-590 EMASDDPLIA
+590 EMANDDPLIA

-612 EYADQLVIAMRETMG
+612 EYADQLVIAVREAMG
-627 VERNQAAIDAVSR
+627 VERNQTAIDAVRR

>member
-1 MLQFFRSFFKS
+1 MLLFFRSFFKS
-12 KIGLAITFVFLGL
+12 KFGLAITFAFLAL

-65 SAGTALDRLR
+65 SASTALDRLR
-75 QEDPALSMPAFIA
+75 QDNPALSMPAFIA

-102 YSISTYAEQFGLRA
+102 YAIATYAERFGLRA

-144 QALAAQGLSDAVVRQ
+144 QTLAAQGLTDAMVRQ

-170 LIPASFGAT
+170 LVPASFGAT
-179 IPRSLASRY
+179 IPLSLATRY

-238 RYALFGEDAIADA
+238 RYALFGEEEIEDA

-260 ARYQENRAQ
+260 ARYRENSAE
-269 YAASETR
+269 YAASEAR

-282 VPTQAA
+282 VPTQQA
-288 AQSIRQRVSGGASFE
+288 AQAIRQRVAAGASF
-303 AVAQE
+303 ASVAQE
-308 AGFRASELEEQ
+308 ASFRTSTLEAQ
-319 SRSDIAD
+319 SRAQVAD

-332 AQAYFGAARGAI
+332 AQAYFDAARGAI
-344 TEPTRSALGW
+344 TEPTRSPLGW
-354 HVARVDAVDTVQG
+354 HVARVDSVETTPG

-372 VRDELAATIR
+372 VSDELASTIR

-395 QIEERIDDGETMTAI
+395 QIEERIDDGETLTAI
-410 AQDLDLEVRST
+410 AQDLGLTVRST
-421 RPVTADGGI
+421 PPVTADGGV
-430 YGTQGETIAEEI
+430 YGTQGETISEEI
-442 APVLATA
+442 APVLETA

-460 EVARGETFALFETAE
+460 EVARGDTFAIFETADI
-475 VTASAAAPLAEIR
+475 TASAAAPLAEIR

-507 ADRILARLRGGA
+507 ADRVLARLRDGA
-519 TMAAA
+519 TMASA
-524 LAAEDVALPAAEQI
+524 LAAEDVRLPAAEQI

-560 FSMAQGTSK
+560 FSMAEGTSK
-569 RLEATNDLGWFVVD
+569 RLEATNNLGWFVVD
-583 LDAIELG
+583 LDDIELG
-590 EMASDDPLIA
+590 EMAGDDPLIA

-605 LGDTVGQ
+605 LGETVGQ
-612 EYADQLVIAMRETMG
+612 EYADQLVIAMREAMG
-627 VERNQAAIDAVSR
+627 VERNETAIDAVRR
-640 QLTGER
+640 QLAGER

>member
-1 MLQFFRSFFKS
+1 MLLFFRSFFKS
-12 KIGLAITFVFLGL
+12 KFGLAITFAFLAL

-65 SAGTALDRLR
+65 SASTALDRLR
-75 QEDPALSMPAFIA
+75 QDNPALSMPAFIA

-102 YSISTYAEQFGLRA
+102 YAIATYAERFGLRA

-144 QALAAQGLSDAVVRQ
+144 QTLAAQGLTDAMVRQ

-170 LIPASFGAT
+170 LVPASFGAT
-179 IPRSLASRY
+179 IPLSLATRY

-238 RYALFGEDAIADA
+238 RYALFGEEEIEDA

-260 ARYQENRAQ
+260 ARYRENSAE
-269 YAASETR
+269 YAASEAR

-282 VPTQAA
+282 VPTQQA
-288 AQSIRQRVSGGASFE
+288 AQAIRQRVAAGASF
-303 AVAQE
+303 ASVAQE
-308 AGFRASELEEQ
+308 AGFRTSTLEAQ
-319 SRSDIAD
+319 SRAQVAD

-332 AQAYFGAARGAI
+332 AQAYFDAARGAI
-344 TEPTRSALGW
+344 TEPTRSPLGW
-354 HVARVDAVDTVQG
+354 HVARVDSVETTPG

-372 VRDELAATIR
+372 VRDELASTIR

-395 QIEERIDDGETMTAI
+395 QIEERIDDGETLTAI
-410 AQDLDLEVRST
+410 AQDLGLAVRST
-421 RPVTADGGI
+421 PPVTADGGV
-430 YGTQGETIAEEI
+430 YGTQGETISEEI
-442 APVLATA
+442 APVLETA

-460 EVARGETFALFETAE
+460 EVARGDTFAIFETADI
-475 VTASAAAPLAEIR
+475 TASAAAPLAEIR

-507 ADRILARLRGGA
+507 ADRVLARLRDGA
-519 TMAAA
+519 TMASA
-524 LAAEDVALPAAEQI
+524 LAAEDVRLPAAEQI

-552 IPPPLALL
+552 IPPPLTLL
-560 FSMAQGTSK
+560 FSMAEGTSK
-569 RLEATNDLGWFVVD
+569 RLEATNNLGWFVVD
-583 LDAIELG
+583 LDDIELG
-590 EMASDDPLIA
+590 EMAGDDPLIA

-605 LGDTVGQ
+605 LGETVGQ
-612 EYADQLVIAMRETMG
+612 EYADQLVIAMREAMG
-627 VERNQAAIDAVSR
+627 VERNETAIDAVRR
-640 QLTGER
+640 QLAGER

>member
-1 MLQFFRSFFKS
+1 MLLFFRSFFKS
-12 KIGLAITFVFLGL
+12 KFGLAITFAFLAL

-65 SAGTALDRLR
+65 SASTALDRLR
-75 QEDPALSMPAFIA
+75 QDNPALSMPAFIA

-102 YSISTYAEQFGLRA
+102 YAIATYAERFGLRA

-144 QALAAQGLSDAVVRQ
+144 QTLAAQGLTDAMVRQ

-170 LIPASFGAT
+170 LVPASFGAT
-179 IPRSLASRY
+179 IPLSLATRY

-238 RYALFGEDAIADA
+238 RYALFGEDEIEDA

-260 ARYQENRAQ
+260 ARYRENSAE
-269 YAASETR
+269 YAASEAR

-282 VPTQAA
+282 VPTQQA
-288 AQSIRQRVSGGASFE
+288 AQAIRQRVAAGASF
-303 AVAQE
+303 ASVAQE
-308 AGFRASELEEQ
+308 AGFRTSTLEAQ
-319 SRSDIAD
+319 SRAQVAD

-332 AQAYFGAARGAI
+332 AQAYFDAARGAI
-344 TEPTRSALGW
+344 TEPTRSPLGW
-354 HVARVDAVDTVQG
+354 HVARVDSVETTPG

-372 VRDELAATIR
+372 VRDELASTIR

-395 QIEERIDDGETMTAI
+395 QIEERIDDGETLTAI
-410 AQDLDLEVRST
+410 AQDLGLTVRST
-421 RPVTADGGI
+421 PPVTADGGV
-430 YGTQGETIAEEI
+430 YGTQGETISEEI
-442 APVLATA
+442 APVLETA

-460 EVARGETFALFETAE
+460 EVARGDTFAIFETADI
-475 VTASAAAPLAEIR
+475 TASAAAPLAEIR

-507 ADRILARLRGGA
+507 ADRVLARLRDGA
-519 TMAAA
+519 TMASA
-524 LAAEDVALPAAEQI
+524 LAAEDVRLPAAEQI

-560 FSMAQGTSK
+560 FSMAEGTSK
-569 RLEATNDLGWFVVD
+569 RLEAANNLGWFVVD
-583 LDAIELG
+583 LDDIELG
-590 EMASDDPLIA
+590 EMAGDDPLIA

-605 LGDTVGQ
+605 LGETVGQ
-612 EYADQLVIAMRETMG
+612 EYADQLVIAMREAMG
-627 VERNQAAIDAVSR
+627 VERNETAIDAVRR
-640 QLTGER
+640 QLAGER

>member
-1 MLQFFRSFFKS
+1 MLLFFRSFFKS
-12 KIGLAITFVFLGL
+12 KFGLAITFAFLAL

-65 SAGTALDRLR
+65 SASTALDRLR
-75 QEDPALSMPAFIA
+75 QDNPALSMPAFIA

-102 YSISTYAEQFGLRA
+102 YAIATYAERFGLRA

-144 QALAAQGLSDAVVRQ
+144 QTLAAQGLTDAMVRQ

-170 LIPASFGAT
+170 LVPASFGAT
-179 IPRSLASRY
+179 IPLSLATRY

-238 RYALFGEDAIADA
+238 RYALFGEDEIEDA

-260 ARYQENRAQ
+260 ARYRENSAE
-269 YAASETR
+269 YAASEAR

-282 VPTQAA
+282 VPTQQA
-288 AQSIRQRVSGGASFE
+288 AQAIRQRVAAGASF
-303 AVAQE
+303 ASVAQE
-308 AGFRASELEEQ
+308 AGFRTSTLEAQ
-319 SRSDIAD
+319 SRAQVAD

-332 AQAYFGAARGAI
+332 AQAYFDAARGAI
-344 TEPTRSALGW
+344 TEPTRSPLGW
-354 HVARVDAVDTVQG
+354 HVARVDSVETTPG

-372 VRDELAATIR
+372 VRDELASTIR

-395 QIEERIDDGETMTAI
+395 QIEERIDDGETLTAI
-410 AQDLDLEVRST
+410 AQDLGLAVRST
-421 RPVTADGGI
+421 PPVTADGGV
-430 YGTQGETIAEEI
+430 YGTQGETISEEI
-442 APVLATA
+442 APVLETA

-460 EVARGETFALFETAE
+460 EVARGDTFAIFETADI
-475 VTASAAAPLAEIR
+475 TASAAAPLAEIR

-507 ADRILARLRGGA
+507 ADRVLARLRDGA
-519 TMAAA
+519 TMASA
-524 LAAEDVALPAAEQI
+524 LAAEDVRLPAAEQI

-552 IPPPLALL
+552 IPPPLTLL
-560 FSMAQGTSK
+560 FSMAEGTSK
-569 RLEATNDLGWFVVD
+569 RLEATNNLGWFVVD
-583 LDAIELG
+583 LDDIELG
-590 EMASDDPLIA
+590 EMAGDDPLIA

-605 LGDTVGQ
+605 LGETVGQ
-612 EYADQLVIAMRETMG
+612 EYADQLVIAMREAMG
-627 VERNQAAIDAVSR
+627 VERNETAIDAVRR
-640 QLTGER
+640 QLAGER

>member
-1 MLQFFRSFFKS
+1 MLLFFRSFFKS
-12 KIGLAITFVFLGL
+12 KFGLAITFAFLAL

-65 SAGTALDRLR
+65 SASTALDRLR
-75 QEDPALSMPAFIA
+75 QDNPALSMPAFIA

-102 YSISTYAEQFGLRA
+102 YAIATYAERFGLRA

-144 QALAAQGLSDAVVRQ
+144 QTLAAQGLTDAMVRQ

-170 LIPASFGAT
+170 LVPASFGAT
-179 IPRSLASRY
+179 IPLSLATRY

-238 RYALFGEDAIADA
+238 RYALFGEEEIEDA
-251 IAPTDAEIA
+251 IAPIDAEIA
-260 ARYQENRAQ
+260 ARYRENSAE
-269 YAASETR
+269 YAASEAR

-282 VPTQAA
+282 VPTQQA
-288 AQSIRQRVSGGASFE
+288 AQAIRQRVAAGASF
-303 AVAQE
+303 ASVAQE
-308 AGFRASELEEQ
+308 AGFRTSTLEAQ
-319 SRSDIAD
+319 SRAQVAD

-332 AQAYFGAARGAI
+332 AQAYFDAARGAI
-344 TEPTRSALGW
+344 TEPTRSPLGW
-354 HVARVDAVDTVQG
+354 HVARVDSVETTPG

-372 VRDELAATIR
+372 VRDELASTIR

-395 QIEERIDDGETMTAI
+395 QIEERIDDGETLTAI
-410 AQDLDLEVRST
+410 AQDLGLTVRST
-421 RPVTADGGI
+421 PPVTADGGV
-430 YGTQGETIAEEI
+430 YGTQGETISEEI
-442 APVLATA
+442 APVLETA

-460 EVARGETFALFETAE
+460 EVARGDTFAIFETADI
-475 VTASAAAPLAEIR
+475 TASAAAPLAEIR

-507 ADRILARLRGGA
+507 ADRVLARLRDGA
-519 TMAAA
+519 TMASA
-524 LAAEDVALPAAEQI
+524 LAAEDVRLPAAEQI

-560 FSMAQGTSK
+560 FSMAEGTSK
-569 RLEATNDLGWFVVD
+569 RLEATNNLGWFVVD
-583 LDAIELG
+583 LDDIELG
-590 EMASDDPLIA
+590 EMAGDDPLIA

-605 LGDTVGQ
+605 LGETVGQ
-612 EYADQLVIAMRETMG
+612 EYADQLVIAMREAMG
-627 VERNQAAIDAVSR
+627 VERNETAIDAVRR
-640 QLTGER
+640 QLAGER